1 MSHPQALRIPF
12 QEFGFF
18 TQPCRELSLPTP
30 LHTHILEENL
40 LMTCKS
46 PKNSLPLHP
55 IYNNDNNDLILF
67 PMSKYSL
74 KEKEGT
80 IINQVREDFF
90 DLFDCTKLIGNIDFA
105 VAIPQNQIV
114 KYDETEYILWAEAKQ
129 GNNHNIYE
137 SFIQLILTIGKE
149 RTFEKFL
156 PPRFI
161 GAFDAEKIAFIPYES
176 IMAVF
181 SQNDFNWNITPSD
194 HNSKE
199 FKQLKQM
206 VRVELDADNKK
217 RENVFIYYFGRD
229 DKELRQFIRVNFRS
243 GRDKIHRMSIS
254 QNNVVS
260 VYNKWRTEVMPSIA
274 VNWEN
279 AKQNGLLETDFF
291 LADLIA
297 EDNQTL
303 MDGLHV
309 LLCKTLYK
317 LDRKIGT
324 DGIFVSKEVPFKDNM
339 QAHTQF
345 WARYARPPK
354 KEYWNKIVDRRDLL
368 VPQDVRER
376 KGSFFTP
383 AIWVEKSQ
391 EYLANTLGE
400 NWQDEYYIWDC
411 CAGTGNL
418 LAGLTNKY
426 NIWASTLD
434 LADVKVM
441 HERIHTMGAGSN
453 LLESHVFQ
461 FDFLNDDFS
470 KLPQSLQAVINDP
483 EKRKKLVIY
492 INPPYAEAAS
502 YKTLTNKGENKK
514 DVAIQ
519 NLMYKKYL
527 ENIGIAGRELF
538 VQFFTRIYHEIPSC
552 TLAEFSKLKI
562 LQAPNFADFRD
573 FFQAKLR
580 ALFLMPADTF
590 DNVKGS
596 FPIGFYIWD
605 TNTKEVFTNF
615 EADVFTLQHKE
626 AKYCG
631 KKLCSIENNQKSI
644 NDWLIT
650 TRNRVGEKPI
660 AFMSCK
666 GADFQT
672 INLNYIVNR
681 KEQMPHPRG
690 SYITTKNIIEASVYL
705 AVRHCIEATWLND
718 RDQFLYPNDGWKTD
732 YEFQL
737 DCLAYTL
744 FHGQNRISADQGTN
758 HWIPF
763 YEHELDAP
771 DNFASNFMADFI
783 RDFLNG
789 KHTAPA
795 TTEAPTLFDT
805 DTNPATTSQ
814 DLAVTSAS
822 QTNAFSPE
830 AAEVMQA
837 GKALWYYYI
846 HHKDNELFGGAPN
859 INASFYDIRAYFQGR
874 NDKGKM
880 NSDSSDETYTALIK
894 DLRTKQKALAT
905 KIAEKEYLYG
915 FLK

>member
-1 MSHPQALRIPF
+1 MSHPQTLRIPF

-30 LHTHILEENL
+30 SHTHILEENL

-181 SQNDFNWNITPSD
+181 TQNDFNWNITPSD

-206 VRVELDADNKK
+206 VRAELDADNKK

-502 YKTLTNKGENKK
+502 YKTVTKKGDSKK
-514 DVAIQ
+514 DVAVQ

-538 VQFFTRIYHEIPSC
+538 VQFFTRIYQEIPSC
-552 TLAEFSKLKI
+552 TLAEFSTLKI

-605 TNTKEVFTNF
+605 TSVKEIFTSFKADIYKLESKETVLCGTK
-615 EADVFTLQHKE
+615 TLWINKE
-626 AKYCG
+626 
-631 KKLCSIENNQKSI
+631 QKSI

-650 TRNRVGEKPI
+650 TRNRLGEKNI
-660 AFMSCK
+660 AFMACL
-666 GADFQT
+666 GADFQHA
-672 INLNYIVNR
+672 NMNYILNR

-805 DTNPATTSQ
+805 DTNPAATCQ

-837 GKALWYYYI
+837 GKALWHYYL
-846 HHKDNELFGGAPN
+846 HHKDGELYGAAPN

-874 NDKGKM
+874 NEKGKM
-880 NSDSSDETYTALIK
+880 NSESSDEKYTALIK
-894 DLRTKQKALAT
+894 DLRAKQKSLAA
-905 KIAEKEYLYG
+905 KIAKKVYKYG

>member
-30 LHTHILEENL
+30 SHTHILEENL

-181 SQNDFNWNITPSD
+181 TQNDFNWNITPSD

-206 VRVELDADNKK
+206 VRAELDADNKK

-470 KLPQSLQAVINDP
+470 QLPQSLQDVINDE

-492 INPPYAEAAS
+492 INPPYAETANIPPNTVSSEEMGFS
-502 YKTLTNKGENKK
+502 Y
-514 DVAIQ
+514 
-519 NLMYKKYL
+519 
-527 ENIGIAGRELF
+527 
-538 VQFFTRIYHEIPSC
+538 S
-552 TLAEFSKLKI
+552 
-562 LQAPNFADFRD
+562 
-573 FFQAKLR
+573 
-580 ALFLMPADTF
+580 
-590 DNVKGS
+590 
-596 FPIGFYIWD
+596 
-605 TNTKEVFTNF
+605 
-615 EADVFTLQHKE
+615 
-626 AKYCG
+626 
-631 KKLCSIENNQKSI
+631 
-644 NDWLIT
+644 T
-650 TRNRVGEKPI
+650 T
-660 AFMSCK
+660 
-666 GADFQT
+666 
-672 INLNYIVNR
+672 
-681 KEQMPHPRG
+681 
-690 SYITTKNIIEASVYL
+690 
-705 AVRHCIEATWLND
+705 
-718 RDQFLYPNDGWKTD
+718 
-732 YEFQL
+732 
-737 DCLAYTL
+737 
-744 FHGQNRISADQGTN
+744 
-758 HWIPF
+758 
-763 YEHELDAP
+763 
-771 DNFASNFMADFI
+771 
-783 RDFLNG
+783 
-789 KHTAPA
+789 
-795 TTEAPTLFDT
+795 
-805 DTNPATTSQ
+805 
-814 DLAVTSAS
+814 
-822 QTNAFSPE
+822 
-830 AAEVMQA
+830 
-837 GKALWYYYI
+837 
-846 HHKDNELFGGAPN
+846 
-859 INASFYDIRAYFQGR
+859 
-874 NDKGKM
+874 
-880 NSDSSDETYTALIK
+880 
-894 DLRTKQKALAT
+894 
-905 KIAEKEYLYG
+905 
-915 FLK
+915 